1 MESGWNTQFDTNCGR
16 LPAAFHAAS
25 IATFA
30 IVPTF
35 RYFVSKNPL
44 MRDDMDKEQKNPD
57 VLLCVHRDF
66 P

>member
-1 MESGWNTQFDTNCGR
+1 MIQIAEGCQPLSMQ
-16 LPAAFHAAS
+16 AS

>member
-16 LPAAFHAAS
+16 LPAAFRAGKHRGVCHRS
-25 IATFA
+25 RLSLLCIE
-30 IVPTF
+30 
-35 RYFVSKNPL
+35 NPL

>member
-16 LPAAFHAAS
+16 LPAAF
-25 IATFA
+25 
-30 IVPTF
+30 

-44 MRDDMDKEQKNPD
+44 MRDYMDKEQKNPD